1 MNDDS
6 NLQQY
11 DRDSDSDLNLHQA
24 NKQNIDMMFK
34 QFKAEQLGVKIEDLK
49 EAHVDGKRVFVAKK
63 QEETTAKKRTRQ
75 RSIRGQGSVIQEIN
89 NRLSD
94 TEELIKDLEAKSLI
108 VGMESYDLLDQ
119 LGAIAEKAEAAIH
132 PLIDL
137 EEGIDRQKNS
147 VIDYYKHHR
156 TFIEVQKLRQVG
168 DIKSAEEMENNQG
181 ADYREFRLVY
191 RAMVPLLNQARELRL
206 TLLREKRR
214 LLNLQYNMMRK
225 FLFWQVNETIEYIE
239 NAPGDHSQ
247 FDQYLQG
254 LKPWQQV
261 PDYQLAILKPGTPVA
276 RQISLLESD
285 INTLMEQVDDAL
297 PTASEFINKIAD
309 LLNRE
314 IYNDSDP
321 H

>member
-1 MNDDS
+1 MNDEP
-6 NLQQY
+6 
-11 DRDSDSDLNLHQA
+11 NLHEQEQDDESIRS
-24 NKQNIDMMFK
+24 NKQNIDIMFK
-34 QFKAEQLGVKIEDLK
+34 QLKAEQLGVDVHELK
-49 EAHVDGKRVFVAKK
+49 EAHVDGKRIFVSKK
-63 QEETTAKKRTRQ
+63 QEEQKTKKRTRQ

-89 NRLSD
+89 NRLTD

-119 LGAIAEKAEAAIH
+119 LGTIAEKAEASIH
-132 PLIDL
+132 PLIAL
-137 EEGIDRQKNS
+137 EEEIDRQKNN
-147 VIDYYKHHR
+147 VVDYYKHHR

-225 FLFWQVNETIEYIE
+225 FLLWQVKDIVDFIESS
-239 NAPGDHSQ
+239 PGDQ
-247 FDQYLQG
+247 AKYDQYIQG
-254 LKPWQQV
+254 LKPWRQV
-261 PDYQLAILKPGTPVA
+261 PEYQLAVLKPGTPVA
-276 RQISLLESD
+276 RQVSLLETD
-285 INTLMEQVDDAL
+285 IAKLMEQVDDAL
-297 PTASEFINKIAD
+297 PTASEFINKIGD

-314 IYNDSDP
+314 ICEKS
-321 H
+321 